1 MSYFRSSTPRSR
13 HQPAEH
19 HQPEPQQAHRVPVA
33 AAVPVYNRHRHPQQQ
48 SQQQRH
54 RRSVPGRTA
63 SSVGGNARPAATL
76 VRPGSGYKRSFA
88 VPRGKHTRPS
98 SAGPASAGRPATF
111 DLLRSLAARAGST
124 MNRDGGASSVAS
136 RILLDG
142 GSGGGG
148 GTSTGGARAHGARP
162 QTANAHSRGFDG
174 GGAGT
179 SSGSNSGGIGSPAP
193 AAVAAAASAGR
204 RMNMRTTVGS
214 TGGGG
219 GGGGG
224 GNGSGGDDGG
234 SGRGP
239 GTLVYTWG
247 LNDEGQCGVDRTGS
261 LRLGILGEPRRVEGG
276 IVDVDPAGGAA
287 AVAAGPAHSLFV
299 SSRGDVWGFGS
310 LLVLPGAGGEGLGRS
325 TGASGSHEQ
334 DSAAAGRP
342 SGGSHDSGGGRRT
355 VCGDDQPR
363 IVLSSRDV
371 LQCLGLRRQPRGGGA
386 IRIVGVACGN
396 RHSAAVTECGR
407 LLCWGNNDCG
417 QLGRAMGGGRGSPGT
432 SPSAKHPDA
441 VSQPPP
447 STSRG
452 GCDRGRDRGATAN
465 TCNSPA
471 QPEGSDLSAM
481 GVVAVSCG
489 SDFTVAVTASGACFS
504 FGNGANG
511 QLGTGSL
518 ECSVARPTR
527 VRGHLLG
534 CRVVQV
540 ACGSAHTLF
549 VTSAGVAFSCGLTSR
564 GRLGQGRA
572 GSGGVASLGSGQTGS
587 SRGSGDGGG
596 GSGGGS
602 SRDARQGVVLLG
614 EAAHCVRPHPVNY
627 SSTGKASS
635 FIIHA
640 CAGGSSGAFVTKSGD
655 LYTWGDNQYGQLGHG
670 AGAAGPVDEWAPTK
684 VEAFL
689 RERVHIRQ
697 TSLGIRH
704 LVAVSS
710 LGNV

>member
-1 MSYFRSSTPRSR
+1 M
-13 HQPAEH
+13 
-19 HQPEPQQAHRVPVA
+19 
-33 AAVPVYNRHRHPQQQ
+33 
-48 SQQQRH
+48 
-54 RRSVPGRTA
+54 
-63 SSVGGNARPAATL
+63 
-76 VRPGSGYKRSFA
+76 
-88 VPRGKHTRPS
+88 
-98 SAGPASAGRPATF
+98 
-111 DLLRSLAARAGST
+111 
-124 MNRDGGASSVAS
+124 
-136 RILLDG
+136 
-142 GSGGGG
+142 
-148 GTSTGGARAHGARP
+148 
-162 QTANAHSRGFDG
+162 
-174 GGAGT
+174 
-179 SSGSNSGGIGSPAP
+179 
-193 AAVAAAASAGR
+193 
-204 RMNMRTTVGS
+204 
-214 TGGGG
+214 
-219 GGGGG
+219 
-224 GNGSGGDDGG
+224 
-234 SGRGP
+234 
-239 GTLVYTWG
+239 YTWG

-287 AVAAGPAHSLFV
+287 AVAAGPSHSLFV

-310 LLVLPGAGGEGLGRS
+310 LLVLPGAGGEGLVRS
-325 TGASGSHEQ
+325 TGAPGTGGGTGSGSHGP
-334 DSAAAGRP
+334 DSAASGRP
-342 SGGSHDSGGGRRT
+342 SGGSHDSGGRRT
-355 VCGDDQPR
+355 VCGDDRPR

-371 LQCLGLRRQPRGGGA
+371 MQCLGLRRQPRGGGA

-417 QLGRAMGGGRGSPGT
+417 QLGRDVGGGRGSPGT
-432 SPSAKHPDA
+432 SLSAKHPDA

-447 STSRG
+447 S
-452 GCDRGRDRGATAN
+452 
-465 TCNSPA
+465 CNSPA

-489 SDFTVAVTASGACFS
+489 PDFTVAVTASGACFS
-504 FGNGANG
+504 FGNGASG

-572 GSGGVASLGSGQTGS
+572 GSGGVASPGSSRGS

-596 GSGGGS
+596 GGGGGG
-602 SRDARQGVVLLG
+602 SRDARQGVVSLG
-614 EAAHCVRPHPVNY
+614 EAAHCVRPRPVNY

-635 FIIHA
+635 LIIHA